1 MSDLPLPL
9 AARLRRPGWRDTRLV
24 VGILLVLGSVVLG
37 STVMRAADARS
48 PVFTA
53 RSALVPGQRLTES
66 DLVRVDVHLG
76 ALSDLY
82 LPAGSGARTP
92 SGACFGRCRRGSWCP
107 ARRSGPQAQVAVQP
121 LTLMVT
127 AGAASTLQVGSE
139 VDVYADLPAAGA
151 STGAVTFAGPELVL
165 RRVAV
170 SSLPE
175 NGSALGGS
183 TTGDHAVQVM
193 VPTERVKDLI
203 GQVDR
208 GARVT
213 LVPVAGT
220 TVRVDR

>member
-1 MSDLPLPL
+1 VSDLPLPL

-24 VGILLVLGSVVLG
+24 VGVLLVLGSVVLG

-53 RSALVPGQRLTES
+53 RSALVPGQRLTET

-82 LPAGSGARTP
+82 VAAGAALAPHQVVLRVVPAGELVPRA
-92 SGACFGRCRRGSWCP
+92 AVGS
-107 ARRSGPQAQVAVQP
+107 QAQVAVQP

-151 STGAVTFAGPELVL
+151 GTGAIASAGPELVL

>member
-1 MSDLPLPL
+1 
-9 AARLRRPGWRDTRLV
+9 
-24 VGILLVLGSVVLG
+24 
-37 STVMRAADARS
+37 MRAADARS

-53 RSALVPGQRLTES
+53 RSALVPGQRLTET

-82 LPAGSGARTP
+82 VAAGAALAPHQVVLRVVPAGELVPRA
-92 SGACFGRCRRGSWCP
+92 AVGS
-107 ARRSGPQAQVAVQP
+107 QAQVAVQP

-151 STGAVTFAGPELVL
+151 GTGAIAFAGPELVL
-165 RRVAV
+165 RRVVV

>member
-1 MSDLPLPL
+1 VSDLPLPL

-37 STVMRAADARS
+37 STVMRASDARS

-82 LPAGSGARTP
+82 VAAGAALAPHQVVLRGVPAGELVPRA
-92 SGACFGRCRRGSWCP
+92 AVGSP
-107 ARRSGPQAQVAVQP
+107 AQVAVQP

-139 VDVYADLPAAGA
+139 VDVYADLPATGA

-183 TTGDHAVQVM
+183 PTGDHAVQVM
-193 VPTERVKDLI
+193 VPTEHVKDLI

-220 TVRVDR
+220 SVRVDR